1 MKSAWLIENYSSLE
15 YLLTSWINLHHSNQL
30 PIHKLFYIQF
40 QVYLLLGKEEKMK
53 ILQKKYNELLG
64 EVSDLPMLNILMNA
78 FLKEQQR
85 AFSDAIPLFEQVSN
99 FSMYSLIEGCNCRDH
114 SFQTIAIANASLC
127 YYYLQQLNNAMK
139 SIEVIK
145 IDSYYWLELHF

>member
-1 MKSAWLIENYSSLE
+1 M
-15 YLLTSWINLHHSNQL
+15 
-30 PIHKLFYIQF
+30 
-40 QVYLLLGKEEKMK
+40 YLLLGKEEKMK

-139 SIEVIK
+139 SIEVVK
-145 IDSYYWLELHF
+145 IDSYY

>member
-1 MKSAWLIENYSSLE
+1 
-15 YLLTSWINLHHSNQL
+15 
-30 PIHKLFYIQF
+30 
-40 QVYLLLGKEEKMK
+40 MK

-99 FSMYSLIEGCNCRDH
+99 FSMYSLIEGCNCSDH

-145 IDSYYWLELHF
+145 IDSYY

>member
-1 MKSAWLIENYSSLE
+1 M
-15 YLLTSWINLHHSNQL
+15 
-30 PIHKLFYIQF
+30 
-40 QVYLLLGKEEKMK
+40 YLLLGKEEKMK
-53 ILQKKYNELLG
+53 TLQKKYNELLG
-64 EVSDLPMLNILMNA
+64 EVSDLPMLNILMDA
-78 FLKEQQR
+78 FKKEQQR

-99 FSMYSLIEGCNCRDH
+99 FSMYILIKGYNYRDH

-145 IDSYYWLELHF
+145 IDSYY